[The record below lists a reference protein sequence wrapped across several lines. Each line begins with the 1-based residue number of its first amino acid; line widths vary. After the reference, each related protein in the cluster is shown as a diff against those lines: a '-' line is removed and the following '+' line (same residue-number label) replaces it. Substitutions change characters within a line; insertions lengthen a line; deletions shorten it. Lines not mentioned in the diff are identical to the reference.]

1 MERKKHIK
9 KIILVTAPHKKNFEG
24 NSDQKGSYKLNV
36 SDVVDDVIKNKKNI
50 THINFSKILLNDKN
64 FDHKNIW
71 HIDDM
76 HLNSNFH
83 GQLFIRK
90 ILDELSN
97 YLL

>member
-1 MERKKHIK
+1 
-9 KIILVTAPHKKNFEG
+9 
-24 NSDQKGSYKLNV
+24 
-36 SDVVDDVIKNKKNI
+36 VVDDVVKNKKNI

-64 FDHKNIW
+64 FDHKSIW

-83 GQLFIRK
+83 GKLFIRK